1 MRAILIVTC
10 IGLAIV
16 GMLTLGPLGFIIMAL
31 CGAALCF
38 EARPETPLKRDY
50 DNRVRR

>member
-31 CGAALCF
+31 CAMGLIF
-38 EARPETPLKRDY
+38 EARPHSDLKRDY
-50 DNRVRR
+50 DNRIRR